1 MPLITV
7 PKVLRE
13 RLGEEGAD
21 SLIALINKADEEV
34 KEDIL
39 VFVEEKFEKRL
50 TEEIGKVNERI
61 SKEIAGLTNLIS
73 EVKADMIKGMFIF
86 GVGQI
91 GVIIGIL
98 SIFFK

>member
-73 EVKADMIKGMFIF
+73 EVKADMIKWMFIF
-86 GVGQI
+86 WVGQI